1 MDSILFINACVRS
14 DSRTERLARKV
25 LEKLSGNVQELNLE
39 LENIKPL
46 SREALEYREAR
57 LADKDFSDP
66 VFKYAKQFAE
76 ADVIVMAAPYWD
88 LSFPALIKI
97 YVEAINI
104 LGIAFNYT
112 EEGIPH
118 GLCRA
123 SKLIYIT
130 TAGGPIYETDYGFDY
145 IKALAEN
152 FYGIKEVVSFKAMN
166 LDIEGADVEAI
177 LSETIKEI
185 ENSNI

>member
-1 MDSILFINACVRS
+1 MDNILFVNACVRS
-14 DSRTERLARKV
+14 DSRTNRLARKV
-25 LEKLSGNVQELNLE
+25 LAKLNGKVQELNLE
-39 LENIKPL
+39 SENIHPL
-46 SREALEYREAR
+46 DREALNHREAC
-57 LADKDFSDP
+57 LAVKDFSDP
-66 VFKYAKQFAE
+66 SFKYAKQFAE

-88 LSFPALIKI
+88 LSFPASIKI
-97 YVEAINI
+97 YIEAINI

-123 SKLIYIT
+123 KKLIYVT
-130 TAGGPIYETDYGFDY
+130 TAGGPIYEIDYGFDY

-152 FYGIKEVVSFKAMN
+152 FYGIKEVISFKAMN

-177 LSETIKEI
+177 LAETMKEI
-185 ENSNI
+185 EDSFI